1 MYTFDNVYSS
11 WLQTYYIIQLF
22 HNHWALNFK
31 KKHAHYKAVEHV
43 LKECND
49 ILRLKTLHV

>member
-11 WLQTYYIIQLF
+11 WLQTYYITQLF
-22 HNHWALNFK
+22 HNYWALNFK

-43 LKECND
+43 S
-49 ILRLKTLHV
+49 